1 MELIHRMRGVM
12 QAVKP
17 LFIEYKKPSKGS
29 VSMLFEDFP
38 ILGYNAKI
46 RQSLVRQ
53 MKRRESFWFSS
64 EMPNLWKN
72 DEAAAIASGIS
83 HIIASECNWPNTL
96 FIPDDL
102 IHLLLWGPRGDMEAA
117 EALLG
122 ISRKFNIPVCSLPF
136 TAADTL
142 GDVVSAISKYTRN
155 H

>member
-1 MELIHRMRGVM
+1 MRGVM

-64 EMPNLWKN
+64 GMPNLWKN
-72 DEAAAIASGIS
+72 DEAAAIAS
-83 HIIASECNWPNTL
+83 TL
-96 FIPDDL
+96 
-102 IHLLLWGPRGDMEAA
+102 
-117 EALLG
+117 
-122 ISRKFNIPVCSLPF
+122 
-136 TAADTL
+136 
-142 GDVVSAISKYTRN
+142 
-155 H
+155 